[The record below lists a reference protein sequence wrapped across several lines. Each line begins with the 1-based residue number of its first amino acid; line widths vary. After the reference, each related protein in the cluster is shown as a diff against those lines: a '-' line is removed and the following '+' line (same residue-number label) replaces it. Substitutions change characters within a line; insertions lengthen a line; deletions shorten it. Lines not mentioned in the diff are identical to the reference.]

1 MTTLGCY
8 DSPCSWCPS
17 IEDIRHTGLR
27 RHTVAVHDDQIA
39 AGMCGIGSTMALDR
53 LVEELEG
60 ITLDKNETLSDWRM
74 RPLSSFVVV

>member
-1 MTTLGCY
+1 
-8 DSPCSWCPS
+8 
-17 IEDIRHTGLR
+17 
-27 RHTVAVHDDQIA
+27 VHDDQIA